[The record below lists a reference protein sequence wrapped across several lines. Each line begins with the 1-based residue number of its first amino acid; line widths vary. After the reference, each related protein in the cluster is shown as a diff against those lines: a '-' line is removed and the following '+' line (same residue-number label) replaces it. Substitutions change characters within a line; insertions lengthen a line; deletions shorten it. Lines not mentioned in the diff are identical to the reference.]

1 MKNNRLYKICLT
13 GLFAAMIAVL
23 TAFVKIPVGMNSGY
37 IHVGDSLIY
46 IAGCI
51 LGPLGMV
58 ASSVGG
64 ALADIMAGSAVWAF
78 PTAIIKIFNCIP
90 FIIATRIY
98 KKKTSKFK
106 VVNGYTLIMTV
117 VSGLVT
123 AGGYFLAEGIM
134 YTFPTAFTGLPF
146 SFVQA
151 AGSGVVFVLIGKAF
165 DSAKPERFMR

>member
-1 MKNNRLYKICLT
+1 MKQERIKAISQA

-23 TAFVKIPVGMNSGY
+23 TAFVKIPVGINSGY

-64 ALADIMAGSAVWAF
+64 ALADIMAGAAVWAL

-90 FIIATRIY
+90 FIIATRMY
-98 KKKTSKFK
+98 KKKTGKFK
-106 VVNGYTLIMTV
+106 VVNVYTLIMTV
-117 VSGLVT
+117 VSGFIT

-151 AGSGVVFVLIGKAF
+151 AGSGVVFILIGKAL
-165 DSAKPERFMR
+165 DAAKAERFLR